1 MGVVL
6 VVVMGA
12 GGDTGGRKG
21 TTAIMSTI
29 KVKKKDNRILAKS
42 VGEPVRSWLVGWLD
56 GQILSR

>member
-6 VVVMGA
+6 VVVMG

-29 KVKKKDNRILAKS
+29 KIKKKDNRILAKS
-42 VGEPVRSWLVGWLD
+42 VGEPVRSWLVGWLV